1 MSSSR
6 ATILRRD
13 LDIVS
18 MTGLEIGPLADPVVR
33 KSEGRVVYVDHTD
46 TESLRTT
53 YRDNALVE
61 PADIVDVD
69 AIWGDRTLAEALAP
83 LLGDGARIDYVV
95 ASHVAEHVPDLVTW
109 LAEVTDVLRPGGTL
123 RLALPDRRFS
133 FDALRGPTR
142 LVDTLAA
149 WVVRA
154 RKPQVR
160 DVLDFRLH
168 YAPDVRPFGI
178 YDGTDRRDELVP
190 AHSFDKV
197 VEIAGWA
204 RDLDV
209 YLDVHCTVAHPR
221 EWAELMAGLAEL
233 GLLRMACVEM
243 IDTTTEMFEFYVVMT
258 PCADHAHAVSS
269 WRTAATAMADPL
281 PGSVEAQMAEAMRAQ
296 AKQLPGLQ
304 ATVAGLTAEL
314 AEARARVVGLEQ
326 SRSWRLTAPLR
337 RLKR

>member
-1 MSSSR
+1 
-6 ATILRRD
+6 
-13 LDIVS
+13 

-33 KSEGRVVYVDHTD
+33 KAEGRVVYVDHTD

-53 YRDNALVE
+53 YRDNAMVNAGE
-61 PADIVDVD
+61 IVDVD
-69 AIWGDRTLAEALAP
+69 AVWGERTLAAALAP
-83 LLGDGARIDYVV
+83 LLGGGARVDYVV

-109 LAEVTDVLRPGGTL
+109 LGEVAEVLRPGGTL

-142 LVDTLAA
+142 LIDTLAA
-149 WVVRA
+149 WAVRA

-160 DVLDFRLH
+160 DVMDFRLY
-168 YAPDVRPFGI
+168 YAPDVRPFNI
-178 YDGTDRRDELVP
+178 YDGSDRRDELVP
-190 AHSFDKV
+190 AHSFEKV

-209 YLDVHCTVAHPR
+209 YLDVHCTVTHPR
-221 EWAELMAGLAEL
+221 EWAELMAGLADL

-258 PCADHAHAVSS
+258 PCVDRGH
-269 WRTAATAMADPL
+269 AATTWRVAARAMVDPL
-281 PGSVEAQMAEAMRAQ
+281 PGSVEFRSDQARQAQVDGLRAE
-296 AKQLPGLQ
+296 
-304 ATVAGLTAEL
+304 VARLSAEL
-314 AEARARVVGLEQ
+314 AEAKARVAGVEK

-337 RLKR
+337 RLTR